1 MRWLVR
7 LSAPAAALGLGCS
20 SLSSERRVVLSGTV
34 ETIADDTAGTVA
46 FSAHHAWL
54 GEGLL
59 RHPMAF
65 VDEVSVDVPGAFSLT
80 VDVPLDEGGEGLVLY
95 AWHDRDGDGI
105 LCSMNGDRDEVAG
118 AVWVPDWP
126 TYEAVLSLRLEDAC
140 AGPET
145 FVFDSSGQRSRGSTR
160 R

>member
-80 VDVPLDEGGEGLVLY
+80 VDVPMDEG
-95 AWHDRDGDGI
+95 AR
-105 LCSMNGDRDEVAG
+105 
-118 AVWVPDWP
+118 VWSC
-126 TYEAVLSLRLEDAC
+126 TLGTTGTATGSC
-140 AGPET
+140 AP
-145 FVFDSSGQRSRGSTR
+145 
-160 R
+160 